1 MGSCDLICLAVL
13 RPAAEYHGW
22 APSLQSNAVCLLG
35 PLLAEHTAAL
45 YLLMQT
51 ALQWRGQRGYWCW
64 ADS

>member
-1 MGSCDLICLAVL
+1 VSCDLNCLAVL
-13 RPAAEYHGW
+13 WSAAEYHDW

-45 YLLMQT
+45 YLLLQT
-51 ALQWRGQRGYWCW
+51 ALPWRGQRGYWCW